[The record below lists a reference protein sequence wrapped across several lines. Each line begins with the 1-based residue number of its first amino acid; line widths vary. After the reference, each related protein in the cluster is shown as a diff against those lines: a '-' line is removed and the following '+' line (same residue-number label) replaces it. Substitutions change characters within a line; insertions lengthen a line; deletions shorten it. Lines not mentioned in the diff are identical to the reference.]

1 VAQAARWLAARRCC
15 RFSTHGAME
24 CIQNSGIL
32 GHAKV
37 ALAMDVYEHANVG
50 DFRQPLSFIADGL
63 L

>member
-1 VAQAARWLAARRCC
+1 
-15 RFSTHGAME
+15 ME